1 MLIGLHSGRRGTFPL
16 YYLSA
21 EEAWEGPAQPEWS
34 AASKARGPAPAF
46 YGFGSEEGVREKGFP
61 CSRRL
66 PWEGGVAQSICG
78 GLPGQGRAS
87 VVHPPGAV
95 GPRQMPSQWLPGR
108 MEGRGGCLES

>member
-46 YGFGSEEGVREKGFP
+46 YGFGSEEGVGEKGFP

-66 PWEGGVAQSICG
+66 PWAGGVAQSICG
-78 GLPGQGRAS
+78 GLPGKGRAT
-87 VVHPPGAV
+87 VVHPPGPDRCLHS
-95 GPRQMPSQWLPGR
+95 GFQ
-108 MEGRGGCLES
+108 EGWKGGEGAWRADP